1 MWSVFMQVQNLLLQL
16 AKDPSQD
23 VVDASFEHLLPGVLK
38 WMADIRLLH
47 TSLLPAVLSEIRALI
62 ER

>member
-1 MWSVFMQVQNLLLQL
+1 MQVQNLLLHL

-23 VVDASFEHLLPGVLK
+23 VVDASFEHLLPGILN

-47 TSLLPAVLSEIRALI
+47 TSLLPAVLGEIRALI